1 MTAQVASLR
10 PREVRAALLR
20 VRGEAAAAG
29 RNPEQ
34 VEVLAAVK
42 YLPAELLPALAEGGV
57 RLVGEN
63 RAQQLVAKAT
73 GYPELFTWDFIGNLQ
88 SRKVR
93 TIVPYVRYIHSL
105 CSDSALGQ
113 LERHAPSRLRV
124 LVEVNLAGER
134 GKGGVAPAAL
144 EAFVRRCP
152 VPVVGLM
159 TMPPA
164 TENPEHSRPYFA
176 ELRELAG
183 GLGLRELSMGT
194 SQDYRVALE
203 EGATIVRLGTV
214 LYRSGNASAP

>member
-1 MTAQVASLR
+1 
-10 PREVRAALLR
+10 